1 MLAGETCGISPAEVW
16 HSGKLRCG
24 IREYWSVVF
33 RKHEKG
39 GYRNEEKQ
47 CSSSYAN
54 LKLNMS

>member
-1 MLAGETCGISPAEVW
+1 MLAGETCGISPAEETEVW
-16 HSGKLRCG
+16 H
-24 IREYWSVVF
+24 REYWSVVF

-39 GYRNEEKQ
+39 RYRNEEKQ

>member
-1 MLAGETCGISPAEVW
+1 MLAGETCGISTCRGVAFRETEVW
-16 HSGKLRCG
+16 H
-24 IREYWSVVF
+24 REYWSVAF
-33 RKHEKG
+33 RKHKKG

>member
-16 HSGKLRCG
+16 HRK
-24 IREYWSVVF
+24 YWSVAF